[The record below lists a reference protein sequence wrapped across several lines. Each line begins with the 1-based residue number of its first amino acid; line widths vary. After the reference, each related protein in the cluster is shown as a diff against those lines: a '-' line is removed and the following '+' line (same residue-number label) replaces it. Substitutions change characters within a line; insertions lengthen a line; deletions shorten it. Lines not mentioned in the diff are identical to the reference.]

1 MKLCLA
7 VLCAASLS
15 QASCGVFGFAVV
27 AGAAIACP
35 DLFNEN
41 VDPLD
46 VKFSDEAE
54 LNAEV
59 AAFVSATR
67 DLVNVAIEAETEAKE
82 ACLAIGHDIGLSDED
97 MAPTDGVSGS
107 VVGACGAVSRR
118 IGKILSSG
126 VQLTVTMKPPE
137 CSIDA
142 SLTASCEGKCSA
154 SGGEPSGECKSSCKA
169 RASLRA
175 TCSPPEVTV
184 EANQNAELAMRLV
197 ASLQKNFPRL
207 LRAQISLGKRVIADA
222 DALVSVAA
230 NLPTIIDKAGDK
242 AVACVGA
249 SASMTTFAAAS
260 LGVVVDASVD
270 VSVKVGVGG

>member
-1 MKLCLA
+1 MLTPTTTEHQGNASHLGPGGTTALGA
-7 VLCAASLS
+7 VPSVNRLVSE
-15 QASCGVFGFAVV
+15 
-27 AGAAIACP
+27 AI
-35 DLFNEN
+35 D
-41 VDPLD
+41 
-46 VKFSDEAE
+46 
-54 LNAEV
+54 
-59 AAFVSATR
+59 
-67 DLVNVAIEAETEAKE
+67 
-82 ACLAIGHDIGLSDED
+82 LSDQD

-107 VVGACGAVSRR
+107 VVGACGAVSRKV
-118 IGKILSSG
+118 GKILSSG

-142 SLTASCEGKCSA
+142 SVAASCEGKCSA
-154 SGGEPSGECKSSCKA
+154 SSGKASSECKSSCKA

-175 TCSPPEVTV
+175 TCTPPQVTV
-184 EANQNAELAMRLV
+184 EASENAELAMALV
-197 ASLQKNFPRL
+197 ASLQKNLPRL

-222 DALVSVAA
+222 EALVTVAA

-249 SASMTTFAAAS
+249 SASMTTFAATS